1 MKTSKM
7 AIQFA
12 APLCAMLLAA
22 PSLSA
27 AGPEAKTEPSKAA
40 AATKIVPPEEGLSKK
55 IAHFSFS
62 GVDFRDVVLF
72 LREYMGTNVVVRWR
86 ALEQVGIPPD
96 VKMTIDLRD
105 VTVET
110 ALKTMLRDVNLPDA
124 NLTLTYAIKDG
135 VLVISTPQ
143 DLNKRTTV
151 VYDVSEIVEG
161 AEESDIIGLTNSLVP
176 LGVVLGDVQLVK
188 GSLIVSADASQHEKI
203 REMIDQVKK
212 NASSSP
218 PSARAM
224 AKQSQEQIKTIVSM
238 KDTCSDP
245 MAMCVVALG
254 CLRSETKETPE
265 QLVKMLEGVL
275 AETSAVGAR
284 SAIRMTLKDLYGQM
298 GNTAKVKEHLL
309 GIIKDN
315 EKAIAAGLG
324 GGGGVAR

>member
-22 PSLSA
+22 SLSA
-27 AGPEAKTEPSKAA
+27 AGPEAKTEPPKAA
-40 AATKIVPPEEGLSKK
+40 AATKTVAPEEALKMTIQK
-55 IAHFSFS
+55 FNFSD
-62 GVDFRDVVLF
+62 VDLKDVISFV
-72 LREYMGTNVVVRWR
+72 REYTGTNVVVRWKV
-86 ALEQVGIPPD
+86 LQSIDVGPGLK
-96 VKMTIDLRD
+96 VSMDLRD

-110 ALKTMLRDVNLPDA
+110 ALKTMLRDVSLPVV

-135 VLVISTPQ
+135 VLVISTSQ
-143 DLNKRTTV
+143 DLNKNTTV

-176 LGVVLGDVQLVK
+176 LGVVLSDVQLVK

-224 AKQSQEQIKTIVSM
+224 ATQSQEQIKTIVSM

-265 QLVKMLEGVL
+265 QLVKTLEAVL

-284 SAIRMTLKDLYGQM
+284 SAIRMTLKDFYGQM

-315 EKAIAAGLG
+315 EKAIATGLG

>member
-12 APLCAMLLAA
+12 APVCAMLLAA
-22 PSLSA
+22 SLSA
-27 AGPEAKTEPSKAA
+27 AGPEAKTEPPKAA
-40 AATKIVPPEEGLSKK
+40 AATKTVAPEEALKMTIQK
-55 IAHFSFS
+55 FNFSD
-62 GVDFRDVVLF
+62 VDLKDVISFV
-72 LREYMGTNVVVRWR
+72 REYTGTNVVVRWKV
-86 ALEQVGIPPD
+86 LQSIDVGPGLK
-96 VKMTIDLRD
+96 VSMDLRD

-110 ALKTMLRDVNLPDA
+110 ALKTMLRDVSLPVV

-135 VLVISTPQ
+135 VLVISTSQ
-143 DLNKRTTV
+143 DLNKNTTV

-176 LGVVLGDVQLVK
+176 LEVVLGDVQLVK

-212 NASSSP
+212 NTSSSP

-265 QLVKMLEGVL
+265 QLVKTLEAVL

-284 SAIRMTLKDLYGQM
+284 SAIRMTLKDFYGQM
-298 GNTAKVKEHLL
+298 GNTAKVREHLL

>member
-22 PSLSA
+22 SLSA
-27 AGPEAKTEPSKAA
+27 AGPEAKTEPPKAA
-40 AATKIVPPEEGLSKK
+40 AATKTVAPEEALKMTIQK
-55 IAHFSFS
+55 FNFSD
-62 GVDFRDVVLF
+62 VDLKDVISFV
-72 LREYMGTNVVVRWR
+72 REYTGTNVVVRWKV
-86 ALEQVGIPPD
+86 LQSIDVGPGLK
-96 VKMTIDLRD
+96 VSMDLRD

-110 ALKTMLRDVNLPDA
+110 ALKTMLRDVSLPVV

-135 VLVISTPQ
+135 VLVISTSQ
-143 DLNKRTTV
+143 DLNKNTTV

-161 AEESDIIGLTNSLVP
+161 AEESHITGLGNSLVP
-176 LGVVLGDVQLVK
+176 LGVVLSDVQLVK

-224 AKQSQEQIKTIVSM
+224 ATQSQEQIKTIVSM

-265 QLVKMLEGVL
+265 QLVKTLEAVL

-284 SAIRMTLKDLYGQM
+284 SAIRMTLKDFYGQM

-315 EKAIAAGLG
+315 EKAIATGLG

>member
-12 APLCAMLLAA
+12 APVCAMLLAA
-22 PSLSA
+22 SLSA
-27 AGPEAKTEPSKAA
+27 AGPEAKTEPPKAA
-40 AATKIVPPEEGLSKK
+40 AATKIVPPEEALKMTIQK
-55 IAHFSFS
+55 FNFSD
-62 GVDFRDVVLF
+62 VDLKDVISFV
-72 LREYMGTNVVVRWR
+72 REYTGTNVVVRWKV
-86 ALEQVGIPPD
+86 LQSIDVGPGLK
-96 VKMTIDLRD
+96 VSMDLRD

-110 ALKTMLRDVNLPDA
+110 ALNTMLRDVSLPVV

-135 VLVISTPQ
+135 VLVISTSQ
-143 DLNKRTTV
+143 DLNKNTTV

-176 LGVVLGDVQLVK
+176 LEVVLSDVQLVK

-265 QLVKMLEGVL
+265 QLVKTLEAVL
-275 AETSAVGAR
+275 AETSAVCAR
-284 SAIRMTLKDLYGQM
+284 SAIRMTLKDFYGQM
-298 GNTAKVKEHLL
+298 GNTAKVREHLL